1 MSTSRGSPRA
11 PCFCGS
17 CRAFKHCCRR
27 SMTQVQIIRQ
37 PNSNCRWRIWRV
49 HASGSKFATREVAEH
64 ACDGEFL
71 WIARETADGTTWMI
85 DDCPVT
91 FMEVI
96 DHVPPAM
103 AEWVI
108 DQTLAGL
115 GELLVELVG
124 VEIGDDGKLDARA
137 IEANDQEEQFARM
150 AGLMTEFMQFAHAGS
165 LVADKLESLHEL
177 VERERGARSESGRP
191 PHEQLNPTAP
201 RARLA

>member
-1 MSTSRGSPRA
+1 VRT
-11 PCFCGS
+11 
-17 CRAFKHCCRR
+17 
-27 SMTQVQIIRQ
+27 IRQ
-37 PNSNCRWRIWRV
+37 PSSNCRWRIWRV
-49 HASGSKFATREVAEH
+49 LRVDGSKFATREVAEH
-64 ACDGEFL
+64 VCEREFL
-71 WIARETADGTTWMI
+71 WMARETAHGTTWMI
-85 DDCPVT
+85 DDGPVT
-91 FMEVI
+91 LMEVI

-124 VEIGDDGKLDARA
+124 VEIGDDGKLEARA
-137 IEANDQEEQFARM
+137 IDANDREEKFARM

-191 PHEQLNPTAP
+191 PHEQLNPTPP